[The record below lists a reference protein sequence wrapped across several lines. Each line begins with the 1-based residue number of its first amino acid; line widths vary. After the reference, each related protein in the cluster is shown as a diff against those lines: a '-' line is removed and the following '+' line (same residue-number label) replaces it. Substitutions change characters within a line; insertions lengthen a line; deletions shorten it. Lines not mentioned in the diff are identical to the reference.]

1 MKNSEPLASRP
12 RGRPRQI
19 DRQRIVEAALELGLE
34 NLTMRRVAA
43 HLGVH
48 PSALNYHVPSRDALL
63 EAVAEA
69 VLEIAIDD
77 SWTPAD
83 DAPWQDWVRAFAVE
97 LRRILR
103 AHTPLATYFRF
114 PTGPG
119 AGGLEQFDRFL
130 GSLFAAGFDE
140 PAVALA
146 TTYLAQAVFMSVRD
160 ELMSTDG
167 RHPQDVEFERSLD
180 TVPDDQLRNIRRLL
194 AAGGHGDADEQ
205 FAFNLD
211 CVVIALEEQLNR
223 SKREQR
229 RR

>member
-1 MKNSEPLASRP
+1 MKKPDPLAGRP

-48 PSALNYHVPSRDALL
+48 PSALNYHVSSREALL

-69 VLEIAIDD
+69 VLEIAMDD
-77 SWTPAD
+77 AWTPSD
-83 DAPWQDWVRAFAVE
+83 DAPWQQWVRAFATE

-103 AHTPLATYFRF
+103 AHTPLASYFRF

-130 GSLFAAGFDE
+130 SSLFRAGFDE
-140 PAVALA
+140 PTVAFA
-146 TTYLAQAVFMSVRD
+146 TTFLAQVVFMSVRD
-160 ELMSTDG
+160 EMMASGG
-167 RHPQDVEFERSLD
+167 RHPQDVEFARNLEQ
-180 TVPDDQLRNIRRLL
+180 VPPEQLRGIRRLL
-194 AAGGHGDADEQ
+194 AGGGHPRADEQ
-205 FAFNLD
+205 FSFNLE
-211 CVVIALEEQLNR
+211 CVVIALEAQLK
-223 SKREQR
+223 SVR
-229 RR
+229 RRGRR